1 MKKLLL
7 VLVLALFASM
17 VVAWSPASISLNGQT
32 WSEVKLTKNGLAV
45 NMDLWSTGVDISGLA
60 NGVAFSLGL
69 DLSYDAST
77 TGLLTDTTP
86 YIYDV
91 STGFVVYFDQL
102 TLDATD
108 FAANWY
114 ARKSLGANPWYDT
127 LGWFAEVD
135 DDAYVKTAVM
145 DFKKYG
151 LSLGFQ
157 DGKTAAKATVDPLN
171 IAAQVT
177 LDATL
182 LDKFAVE
189 VSSEDIFAGLGF
201 RVGYIYESTPAT
213 SLYTANVWYKGSYDL
228 DVVTADVNLR
238 GRYSNFNGKY
248 VSLIAHVEEDTIG
261 KLGAKVKYDFKEAT
275 PTTTIQARFDG
286 SYDFGPASVDIRVGS
301 GYYGDWDDIYWEEF
315 HGNLTTNA
323 TDLSGRARVTVELPF
338 ETELLTNPAIGIG
351 GDYYLLNKDSLKVPV
366 YFKGNVYDMVELK
379 VGTDLA
385 SIADWYVRLR
395 YSATF

>member
-17 VVAWSPASISLNGQT
+17 VVAWSPASISVKGET
-32 WSEVKLTKNGLAV
+32 KSEVALTKDGLAV
-45 NMDLWSTGVDISGLA
+45 NMDLSKTGVDISGLA
-60 NGVAFSLGL
+60 DGVAFSVGLG
-69 DLSYDAST
+69 LSYDAST
-77 TGLLTDTTP
+77 TGLSIDTTP

-114 ARKSLGANPWYDT
+114 ASQAFQGLYS
-127 LGWFAEVD
+127 LGWFKEVD
-135 DDAYVKTAVM
+135 NEACGTTSTM

-301 GYYGDWDDIYWEEF
+301 GYYGEWDAIYWEEF
-315 HGNLTTNA
+315 HGNLTTN
-323 TDLSGRARVTVELPF
+323 TKDLSGRVRATIGLPF
-338 ETELLTNPAIGIG
+338 ETELLTGPTIGIG
-351 GDYYLLNKDSLKVPV
+351 GDYYLADNSWKAPV
-366 YFKGNVYDMVELK
+366 YFTGNMYDMLELK
-379 VGTDLA
+379 VGTDL
-385 SIADWYVRLR
+385 SSVEDWYAYLG
-395 YSATF
+395 YYATF